1 MNIKEERE
9 ALFSSQ
15 HDVTG
20 LWTAHRFSLWIFCPC
35 RQEDVALDPSLC
47 HLLDTTLIQ
56 HRRYRPI
63 DFSSQGKNIM
73 ALSAIHFLSLHD
85 TID

>member
-20 LWTAHRFSLWIFCPC
+20 LWTAHRFSLWILCPC
-35 RQEDVALDPSLC
+35 RQEDNVALDPSLC
-47 HLLDTTLIQ
+47 HLLDK
-56 HRRYRPI
+56 
-63 DFSSQGKNIM
+63 G
-73 ALSAIHFLSLHD
+73 LSYYQVLLRTATQKVETNRL
-85 TID
+85 